1 MTPAAEARARA
12 ASHPPLFPAGL
23 VCGAALGLA
32 AAPALRRR
40 STFENG
46 VLKALTPAINAAAR
60 SVLVGRSRSTLD
72 AEQGRFT
79 RSDVAR
85 ILRRTWRFFDSMVDD
100 VPAEQVLGARIN
112 VGLACAT
119 IAAYKALL
127 AEGIDRDEARRL
139 VADVVWAI
147 YEKMGRAAWT
157 LSGAFAKPLAE
168 RLLVS
173 TRIARRFPFGPPSY
187 LMEDVGDEAA
197 VAFDVLRC
205 PIAEYFAAN
214 GLPELCVDAW
224 CNQDYALAEMWGSKL
239 QRSGT
244 LAGGSDRCDFRWLPA
259 KQARTRTDAS
269 RRR

>member
-1 MTPAAEARARA
+1 MKPASEARLRA
-12 ASHPPLFPAGL
+12 ESHPPLFSAGL

-32 AAPALRRR
+32 AAPALRSRN
-40 STFENG
+40 TIEKG
-46 VLKALTPAINAAAR
+46 ALKALRPAVNAAAR
-60 SVLVGRSRSTLD
+60 SVLVGRSRSALD
-72 AEQGRFT
+72 AEKGRFT

-85 ILRRTWRFFDSMVDD
+85 VLRRTWQIFDSMVDD
-100 VPAEQVLGARIN
+100 VPDEQVFGARIN

-127 AEGIDRDEARRL
+127 ADGIDRDEARRL
-139 VADVVWAI
+139 VADVIWAV
-147 YEKMGRAAWT
+147 YGKMGRAAWT

-187 LMEDVGDEAA
+187 LMEDVDDEAA

-214 GLPELCVDAW
+214 GLSELCVDTW

-239 QRSGT
+239 HRSGT
-244 LAGGSDRCDFRWLPA
+244 LAGGSERCDFRWLPG
-259 KQARTRTDAS
+259 KAS
-269 RRR
+269 QDSNGR